1 MPNKRNERKRIVG
14 LWLNENV
21 VSQVDAIAKEQDRD
35 RSYVIR
41 QAVAE
46 YIIKTRQIASLCAP
60 SVPRM
65 EQEQSAS

>member
-1 MPNKRNERKRIVG
+1 MPNKREGRKRIVG
-14 LWLNENV
+14 LWLHEAI

-46 YIIKTRQIASLCAP
+46 YIIKSRQIASLCAP
-60 SVPRM
+60 SVPYL
-65 EQEQSAS
+65 EHDQSAT